1 MFVINHFT
9 SVYDFFW
16 GVIIAASRIYGAMI
30 ICPVFSSNYLTKMLK
45 ICLAFIFGIM
55 VLPYVEHQL
64 ILPVSTIARLFFIVK
79 ELIIGFMVG
88 YALAFPFWLVETI
101 GNIIDRQR
109 GEQMG
114 SVINPLTNSSTSSIG
129 KMLIQAFTAYF
140 VVANG
145 FIFIF
150 SILFNSFMVLPI
162 AEFDYFSHFQNT
174 DVYIGLFSTYF
185 NYAVLLTMPI
195 IGVML
200 LLELVLGLISSFIP
214 QLNVTV
220 ISMPLKTAA
229 GMFILIL
236 YISILY
242 HNILDKF
249 TMGIRGIYG

>member
-1 MFVINHFT
+1 MFIINHFN

-16 GVIIAASRIYGAMI
+16 GAMIASSRIYGVMI

-45 ICLAFIFGIM
+45 VCLAFIFGIM
-55 VLPYVEHQL
+55 VLPYVGQQL
-64 ILPVSTIARLFFIVK
+64 ILPASIIGRSFFIIK

-88 YALAFPFWLVETI
+88 YALAFPFWLIETV

-114 SVINPLTNSSTSSIG
+114 AVINPLTNSSTSSIG
-129 KMLIQAFTAYF
+129 KVLIQAFTTYF
-140 VVANG
+140 IVANG

-150 SILFNSFMVLPI
+150 SILFNSFMVLPV

-174 DVYIGLFSTYF
+174 DIYVGLFSTYF

-220 ISMPLKTAA
+220 ISMPLKTAV

-236 YISILY
+236 YIAILY

-249 TMGIRGIYG
+249 TVGIRGIYG